1 MDVSDGRRVKP
12 TAYVE
17 TSVVSYLTA
26 RPSRDV
32 VIAAYQEITR
42 EWWRDAPDEFQLV
55 ASELVIAEAG
65 AGDPDA
71 ASARLQA
78 LESVALVSA
87 TAEAETLARKL
98 IDAGAVPHHAAADA
112 AHIAVAVANGVNY
125 LVTWNFRH
133 IANAAMRTGIERV
146 CRQAGYEPPVICP
159 PNELL
164 EADDAN
170 DPD

>member
-1 MDVSDGRRVKP
+1 MKP
-12 TAYVE
+12 TAYIE

-32 VIAAYQEITR
+32 VVAAYQEVTR
-42 EWWRDAPDEFQLV
+42 EWWRDAPDRFQLV

-71 ASARLQA
+71 ARARLDA
-78 LESVALVSA
+78 LESISLVGF
-87 TAEAETLARKL
+87 TAEAETLARNL
-98 IDAGAVPHHAAADA
+98 LDTGAVPRRAAADA

-133 IANAAMRTGIERV
+133 IANAAMRAGIEAV
-146 CRQAGYEPPVICP
+146 CRRAGFEPPVICA

-164 EADDAN
+164 EADDGN
-170 DPD
+170 DSG